1 MGKGNHSL
9 IKFFI
14 RNPLSYKILKPLL
27 ELSNLNE
34 KEPYR
39 IWLRFLIDHLSDAFG
54 KKKNAV
60 VWMNSMTPT
69 EIVYSLGAIPFMPEV
84 IASVVSFLGLSGK
97 YISIAEGK
105 ISTDICSF
113 HRCILGLVS
122 EDILPKP
129 SVILTSSN
137 ICDGAN
143 KFYHYLSNI
152 YKCPH
157 LFIDVPYDE
166 DGCSYE
172 YLFSQVER
180 IFKNLSE
187 ILSTKIDHDRVS
199 QTLLN
204 SNLVRSLVKDI
215 NHMRKYIP
223 SPFPGSE
230 GLSYVVGMNFWS
242 HGSSRG
248 VEFYISLKN
257 FIKKAINYR
266 SKNSL
271 NEERLRI
278 LWLHQIRP
286 YYKNDIFEIL
296 KKHGAEISF
305 EEANYL
311 YWPKMNIESP
321 IKSIVKKI
329 LSNIWQG
336 PIERRINAIL
346 EMIKDYS
353 IDGVIQFL
361 PWGCRQGC
369 GGASIVS
376 DVLRQQGIP
385 FLLLPGDGI
394 DPSNYSTGHTK
405 TRLEAFLE
413 LMI

>member
-1 MGKGNHSL
+1 MGKVKDL
-9 IKFFI
+9 IKFFV

-39 IWLRFLIDHLSDAFG
+39 IWLRFLADNLNCAFG
-54 KKKNAV
+54 KKKNVV

-84 IASVVSFLGLSGK
+84 IASIVSFIGLSERF
-97 YISIAEGK
+97 ISLAEGK
-105 ISTDICSF
+105 MSTDVCSF
-113 HRCILGLVS
+113 YRCILGLVL

-129 SVILTSSN
+129 TVILTSSN

-143 KFYHYLSNI
+143 KFYHYLSYI

-157 LFIDVPYDE
+157 IFIDVPYNGDTE
-166 DGCSYE
+166 SLK
-172 YLFSQVER
+172 YLSSKIEKT
-180 IFKNLSE
+180 FKDLSE
-187 ILSTKIDHDRVS
+187 CLSLRIDQNRVY
-199 QTLLN
+199 QTLSN
-204 SNLVRSLVKDI
+204 SNIVRALIKDI
-215 NHMRKYIP
+215 NQMRRNIP

-230 GLSYVVGMNFWS
+230 GLSYLAGMNFWS
-242 HGSSRG
+242 HGSLRG
-248 VEFYISLKN
+248 IEFYISLKN
-257 FIKKAINYR
+257 FIKKTIDSNLR
-266 SKNSL
+266 NNSRQ
-271 NEERLRI
+271 ERLRI

-286 YYKNDIFEIL
+286 YYRNDIFEIL
-296 KKHGAEISF
+296 EKHKAAVSF

-311 YWPKMNIESP
+311 FWPEMDLDNPFES
-321 IKSIVKKI
+321 ISKKI

-336 PIERRINAIL
+336 PIDRRINAIL

-353 IDGVIQFL
+353 ICGAIQFL

-369 GGASIVS
+369 GGASIVG
-376 DVLRQQGIP
+376 DVLRQKGIP

-394 DPSNYSTGHTK
+394 DQSNYSSGQTR

-413 LMI
+413 MMV